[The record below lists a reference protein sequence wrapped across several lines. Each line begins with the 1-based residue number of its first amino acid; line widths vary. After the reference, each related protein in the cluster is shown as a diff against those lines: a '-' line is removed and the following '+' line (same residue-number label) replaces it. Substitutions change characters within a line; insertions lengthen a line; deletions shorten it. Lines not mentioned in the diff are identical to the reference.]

1 MHGHIGSIGSLA
13 MMNRDESGD
22 VIELVTR
29 LGKELTRRGW
39 MLGTAES
46 CTGGLLAGAMTSV
59 PGSSRWFD
67 RGYVTYS
74 NEAKVVDLQVPLETI
89 DTFGAV
95 SEPVALEMANG
106 VLLASL
112 GAHLAVSTTG
122 IAGPEGGTPGKPV
135 GLVCFG
141 FAMRAGEGITT
152 LAATHVFQG
161 DRAQIRNAAVLF
173 ALRGLLE
180 MMGVREAELDVA

>member
-1 MHGHIGSIGSLA
+1 
-13 MMNRDESGD
+13 MMNRDEGGD

-74 NEAKVVDLQVPLETI
+74 NEAKVVDLQVPVETI

-112 GAHLAVSTTG
+112 GAHIAVSTTG

-161 DRAQIRNAAVLF
+161 DRAQIRHASVLF
-173 ALRGLLE
+173 ALRGVLE
-180 MMGVREAELDVA
+180 MMGVREAELDVV